1 MNSESW
7 NTWANLTTAVRTVV
21 GLALFVAASITHNEI
36 LNFIGLGVYWGLDIL
51 DGYLARR
58 FDQETRFVA
67 QFDILADRLL
77 VAYFYFNYVNFHPE
91 MVVPVALFLFNF
103 MLVDHFLSNQFMR
116 WPILSPNYFGKVDEL
131 IFKLNWSPLAKGINS
146 GLGTILLIVTKSA
159 VLASAAIVIIL
170 ISKFYSLML
179 LKSLENHS
187 VLAEEKFSVS

>member
-58 FDQETRFVA
+58 FDQETRFGA